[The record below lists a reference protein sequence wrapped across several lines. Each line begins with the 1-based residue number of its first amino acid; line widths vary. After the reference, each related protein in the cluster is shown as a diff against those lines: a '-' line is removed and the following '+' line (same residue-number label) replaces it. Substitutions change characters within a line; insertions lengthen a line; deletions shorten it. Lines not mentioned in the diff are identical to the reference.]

1 MKQKTKNKKIKR
13 NIAKIFLVFVFSFFV
28 FSLSYNSN
36 GNILN
41 NINAAPLDFLNNF
54 KSPTDLVL
62 EATGDIAKNGLLLV
76 FNYLLYG
83 VWLFV
88 YFCVWIA
95 GMLFDWS
102 INPVNINGIVGSDS
116 VYAGWTIVRDF
127 LNLSFILVLL
137 FSAFATVFQIDKY
150 HLMKKNI
157 LLMVVL
163 MALLVNF
170 SFPVAR
176 FIIDTTNV
184 TMYFFVEQ
192 AFPGY
197 DYTSSS
203 ISSHFLDKSNLVGLV
218 VPEGISS
225 VSGDANLTVKL
236 LMLIVFS
243 FLMAVTMIALA
254 GIFLVRIIA
263 LAMIVIFAP
272 LGFVGPIFPSFS
284 KLGQWWDYLF
294 KYALVGPVMMFMY
307 LLALRL
313 MEAGIGGEN
322 IIGGASLKRF
332 SENYEVPGSSNFMAT
347 AASLIIPMIIMWI
360 SILMAGSMGVYGANK
375 IVGFAKGAG
384 MKFGGY
390 NWGKRRYDAYKA
402 ERKRR
407 SDEIFKG
414 NLGEKL
420 GGGVNKLGQWKDLG
434 HSKLMIGEGDAR
446 FKRFFGAKNAK
457 NRIKEGENKEIIKRR
472 KEWKDDN
479 RLNEAFIQE
488 KFEKGDDIDKKVS
501 AMYMAESY
509 GFGKDD
515 TFYPRA
521 KMIVNDNAS
530 LKEEFGKKIK
540 ENRIDLFIK
549 KKIDDEAATSG
560 TVITE
565 DKKKEI
571 AKKELSGLNLD
582 KWSKQNFKGLG
593 SDAIIREVARE
604 EYEKMSPDKQSEF
617 RRKISGTQEADAKE
631 AKIIPNSVDGKK
643 GKAGFI

>member
-1 MKQKTKNKKIKR
+1 MKQKIINNKRKK
-13 NIAKIFLVFVFSFFV
+13 NIAKIFLVFIFSFFI
-28 FSLSYNSN
+28 FSLSCNIN
-36 GNILN
+36 GNIFN
-41 NINAAPLDFLNNF
+41 NTSAAPLDFLNNF
-54 KSPTDLVL
+54 KSPADLVL
-62 EATGDIAKNGLLLV
+62 ETTGDIAKNGLLLV

-83 VWLFV
+83 IWLLVSF
-88 YFCVWIA
+88 FIWIA

-137 FSAFATVFQIDKY
+137 FSAFATIFQIDKY

-203 ISSHFLDKSNLVGLV
+203 ISSHFLNKSNLVNLV
-218 VPEGISS
+218 IPDGKES

-284 KLGQWWDYLF
+284 KLGKWWDYLF
-294 KYALVGPVMMFMY
+294 NYALVGPVMMFMY

-313 MEAGIGGEN
+313 MESGIGGEN
-322 IIGGASLKRF
+322 IIGGDSLKRF
-332 SENYEVPGSSNFMAT
+332 SENYEVPGSSDFMAT

-360 SILMAGSMGVYGANK
+360 SILMAGSMGIYGAGK
-375 IVGFAKGAG
+375 ITSFAKGVGNKFRKVPGRAIGWGLGVAG
-384 MKFGGY
+384 VSGGVKKATDEFKKTGTIFGKKPIPLYSGSEAKALREEKMGARMSR
-390 NWGKRRYDAYKA
+390 GKWSAGDEAQRDY
-402 ERKRR
+402 ERK
-407 SDEIFKG
+407 KVAT
-414 NLGEKL
+414 L
-420 GGGVNKLGQWKDLG
+420 
-434 HSKLMIGEGDAR
+434 
-446 FKRFFGAKNAK
+446 
-457 NRIKEGENKEIIKRR
+457 R
-472 KEWKDDN
+472 KEWKEDKVSDSEV
-479 RLNEAFIQE
+479 RKSLQTGSSIE
-488 KFEKGDDIDKKVS
+488 KKAAAMELAENKGFRDYIDEKGNKITAQMQFDAATVAVK
-501 AMYMAESY
+501 
-509 GFGKDD
+509 G
-515 TFYPRA
+515 
-521 KMIVNDNAS
+521 DNA
-530 LKEEFGKKIK
+530 LKEILNSKVK
-540 ENRIDLFIK
+540 EKRIDLIINQKAGENIK
-549 KKIDDEAATSG
+549 NKGIAPSNLAAISSERKNVAQKEFMNIKTDDWKKLDLENVLSDADITTGAMAAYLEHGDEGQANIRKGMSG
-560 TVITE
+560 T
-565 DKKKEI
+565 
-571 AKKELSGLNLD
+571 NL
-582 KWSKQNFKGLG
+582 
-593 SDAIIREVARE
+593 
-604 EYEKMSPDKQSEF
+604 
-617 RRKISGTQEADAKE
+617 
-631 AKIIPNSVDGKK
+631 
-643 GKAGFI
+643 KAGKNNRMW